1 MNHLSDDD
9 SGPVSELLPT
19 LTGQVV
25 SRRGLVERIVEQFD
39 DEFSPEFVA
48 AVTDDVERRRMV
60 RDVADY
66 VLSVQ
71 SVFLA
76 PQELA
81 RLLQMV
87 YSEVMGYGGL
97 DPYFADPDVTTIA
110 VEGAARLAVR
120 YRPGSDLAQKP
131 PVFDDT
137 RHMRRIM
144 GRLLN
149 DAGASLESTLPITEA
164 GLVVRDRPVRV
175 TVALPPFVAEL
186 RADIRVHP
194 EDVITLEQM
203 ERDGFFN
210 APGRQVVEA
219 VARSGHGFVIVGD
232 TESGKTTLLNA
243 MALAAQGPIVSVER
257 AGEMRLPAGSVQLVG
272 SGQAS
277 REGAAARQETS
288 LFEQRIEDALK
299 HNPALLLLDEV
310 RADEPQAIARLLQ
323 EGAVPRLAWA
333 FRGASEAKRVRSG
346 LGMLARMAAN
356 NAAAEDFVDRLYAR
370 LPFIIMVK
378 RRRGTIQ
385 MLEVAEWQLQANWVD
400 YVPLLEMDDSALRL
414 TGRQPQRAL
423 DLPDGF
429 WRA

>member
-1 MNHLSDDD
+1 MSHPTDDD

-25 SRRGLVERIVEQFD
+25 SRRGLIERIVEQFD

-48 AVTDDVERRRMV
+48 SVTDDVQRRTMV

-71 SVFLA
+71 SVYLA
-76 PQELA
+76 PHDLA

-110 VEGAARLAVR
+110 VEGAERLAVR
-120 YRPGSDLAQKP
+120 YRPGSDLAPKP

-164 GLVVRDRPVRV
+164 GLVVRGRPARV

-194 EDVITLEQM
+194 EDVVTLEQM
-203 ERDGFFN
+203 EHDGFFS
-210 APGRQVVEA
+210 APGRQLVEA
-219 VARSGHGFVIVGD
+219 VALSPHGFVIVGD

-243 MALAAQGPIVSVER
+243 MALAAGGQIASVER
-257 AGEMRLPAGSVQLVG
+257 AGEMRLPPGAVQLVG
-272 SGQAS
+272 SGLAS
-277 REGAAARQETS
+277 REGAAARQEIS
-288 LFEQRIEDALK
+288 LFEQRIDDAL
-299 HNPALLLLDEV
+299 HHSPDLLLLDEV

-333 FRGASEAKRVRSG
+333 FRGASDAKRVRSG

-356 NAAAEDFVDRLYAR
+356 DATAEDFVERLYTR
-370 LPFIIMVK
+370 LPFVIMVK

-385 MLEVAEWQLQANWVD
+385 LLEVAEWQASADWVN
-400 YVPLLEMDDSALRL
+400 YVPLLEMDDAALRP
-414 TGRQPQRAL
+414 TGLQPQRPLAL
-423 DLPDGF
+423 PADF
-429 WRA
+429 WRV